1 MLHAHLHS
9 HTQTHTHTHTCCFRG
24 WTSHLCLPESRAG
37 WGCQEL
43 LTHNL
48 PDGDGLGQGGRLASA
63 CDIDPDHAE
72 SDFGSCGEILDGEAT
87 ALHGFRVSRDPLVS
101 YERGAR
107 LGASFRTFLAPSG
120 PCPFSASGPHREA

>member
-1 MLHAHLHS
+1 MASQL
-9 HTQTHTHTHTCCFRG
+9 G
-24 WTSHLCLPESRAG
+24 LPESRAG

-63 CDIDPDHAE
+63 CNIDPDHAE
-72 SDFGSCGEILDGEAT
+72 GDFGSCGEILDGEAT

-107 LGASFRTFLAPSG
+107 LGSFLQDLPSPLWPVSLQCLRPPPRGLAAADIS
-120 PCPFSASGPHREA
+120 